1 MGYKT
6 TIVYAEDNRD
16 ISILMDDYFKIDSR
30 MDFEIIGF
38 AYDGCEALDMISSMN
53 PDIVLLDMKMP
64 NLNGWEVLERIN
76 EMAPEKRPV
85 IIALSAVD
93 DSGFV
98 RKVLESGAAAY
109 IKKPFEMKRLLD
121 ELQNVREA
129 LTQ

>member
-16 ISILMDDYFKIDSR
+16 ISILMDDYFKIDNR
-30 MDFEIIGF
+30 TDFEIIGF

-93 DSGFV
+93 DNGFV

-121 ELQNVREA
+121 ELQNAREA